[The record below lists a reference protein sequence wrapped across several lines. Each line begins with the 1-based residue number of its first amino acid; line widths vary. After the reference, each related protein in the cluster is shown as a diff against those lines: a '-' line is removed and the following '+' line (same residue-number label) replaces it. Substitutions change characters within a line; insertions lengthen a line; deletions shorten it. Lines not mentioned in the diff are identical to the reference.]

1 MTLALAVSAAL
12 LLAGGGY
19 AVACWA
25 FPFATCRRC
34 AGTGTRT
41 TWLRNERPC
50 HYCKTTGRRVRLGRR
65 LHTRATAL
73 HERGST
79 R

>member
-1 MTLALAVSAAL
+1 MTLTLFALGALIAAGL
-12 LLAGGGY
+12 VYAG
-19 AVACWA
+19 ACWA

-34 AGTGTRT
+34 SGTGERT

-73 HERGST
+73 HERGT